1 MNGAFGGD
9 GDTREPASQ
18 TLADFASA
26 PTGVLTLH
34 IQNVVLDLKR
44 KLISV
49 TIGTPASVGEP
60 VNPAFLVAIEDFVAG
75 FARNPELPAQF
86 RHGLTRQPS
95 SHKLQSFIHNRTLL
109 PRHCTSSPELVVSSE
124 ERASTELMGKGTQ
137 STLLRNAPVIRR
149 PL

>member
-1 MNGAFGGD
+1 MAIEHRMDGAFGGD
-9 GDTREPASQ
+9 GNTGEPASQ
-18 TLADFASA
+18 ALADFARA
-26 PTGVLTLH
+26 PAGVLTLH

-60 VNPAFLVAIEDFVAG
+60 VNPACLVAIEDFVAG

-86 RHGLTRQPS
+86 RHGLTRQSP

-109 PRHCTSSPELVVSSE
+109 PRHCTSSPELVVS
-124 ERASTELMGKGTQ
+124 
-137 STLLRNAPVIRR
+137 
-149 PL
+149 